1 MCVRTEEELRALR
14 EAGRIAR
21 LCLEEMRAAARAG
34 VTTRQLNTVGARVME
49 SNGAR
54 SAPMLVYDFP
64 AEICISLN
72 DELVHGIPSARV
84 LQDGDLLKLDVTVEK
99 DGFMADS
106 AITVAVGKI
115 TAEQRDLI
123 DCTERAFAAAMRV
136 TRAGH
141 TVREIGRAVAAEA
154 GRGRVA
160 VVRDLT
166 GHGIGRTIHEDPQV
180 PNFDDP
186 AATTRLVAGL
196 VITVEPILALGSG
209 RAVLGVDGWTVRTAD
224 RRDAAHYEHTLM
236 VTETEP
242 LLLTAA

>member
-1 MCVRTEEELRALR
+1 MCVRTEEELQALR
-14 EAGRIAR
+14 EVGRIAR
-21 LCLEEMRAAARAG
+21 LCLEEMRAGARAG
-34 VTTRQLNTVGARVME
+34 VTTAALNAIAARVMAGH
-49 SNGAR
+49 GAR

-64 AEICISLN
+64 AETCISLY

-99 DGFMADS
+99 DGFMADT
-106 AITVAVGKI
+106 AVTVAVGAN
-115 TAEQRDLI
+115 TSEQRALL
-123 DCTERAFAAAMRV
+123 DCAERAFTAAMRV
-136 TRAGH
+136 TRAGS
-141 TVREIGRAVAAEA
+141 TVRAIGRAIQSEAERD
-154 GRGRVA
+154 GIA

-186 AATTRLVAGL
+186 RATTRLTPGL
-196 VITVEPILALGSG
+196 VITVEPILALGAG
-209 RAVLGVDGWTVRTAD
+209 RAVLGTDGWTVRTAD

-236 VTETEP
+236 VTESEP